1 MIDAGVSACGGYV
14 RKGIRQ
20 TQCEQYAL
28 TVNFVYW
35 FSGIIDI
42 IKKYS
47 AIVVYFACMIRH
59 TTLLCLLI
67 ILTLMGKAQLP
78 LNENRYA
85 DSLQTVLQQA
95 TADTVRTK
103 ASFLLSYYWVFRDP
117 AKAREYLD
125 QGRQYARNNPFQT
138 AISWFYEGIIF
149 YATGDIPK
157 SEAAFLK
164 ADSLLGQFDTKP
176 AKQFRSQALHNY
188 GVLQQAKG
196 DEKGFA
202 DVLINRSIPLAQ
214 EAGDSSGLAKNY
226 HDLALTFK
234 NTAQYEK
241 ASTWCLTAIGLFKK
255 LHAPKELATAY
266 VTAAENYV
274 LWEKYDLAKPMLDSA
289 NALLAPFPE
298 NPLYIDYYA
307 AESIYFNAVKQ
318 YKDALVST
326 EKGIRLA
333 KQLKR
338 GYEEQR
344 LLLQKFYAL
353 FDQKDYRN
361 ARPVLD
367 YLLEQPEMMS
377 QISNRLQLFKG
388 MAETHAGLGN
398 MPVAYEWSKR
408 YSQLSDSVHESQL
421 KTDIQA
427 LELKFNDAENQK
439 KISALKAENE
449 KAALTARNSRLIN
462 WFLASATVLLL
473 IVAVLALLYF
483 RNNKKLSEQKDLNHQ
498 QQLKELA
505 QQQQIQFG
513 QALLQGEERER
524 RRLAGDLHD
533 GLGGMLA
540 GVKMNLTGLTVAAPV
555 AQDNDLNKVIGQL
568 DHSISELRRIARNMM
583 PEALLKLGLEAALK
597 DLCDSLMTDQVRI
610 DFQSFGIE
618 PTIPQQTQVTI
629 YRIVQELLTNAIRHG
644 HASGILLQCSQ
655 NEGMF
660 FVTLEDNGKGFDP
673 AKTAKAKGIGLSN
686 VKSRVDYLKGKMDI
700 ASVINEGTTINI
712 ELYVAG

>member
-1 MIDAGVSACGGYV
+1 M
-14 RKGIRQ
+14 
-20 TQCEQYAL
+20 E
-28 TVNFVYW
+28 
-35 FSGIIDI
+35 
-42 IKKYS
+42 KYS
-47 AIVVYFACMIRH
+47 AIVVYFACMIRQ
-59 TTLLCLLI
+59 TTLVCFLI
-67 ILTLMGKAQLP
+67 SITLWSKAQLP
-78 LNENRYA
+78 LDEHKYA
-85 DSLQTVLQQA
+85 DSLQTVLKQA
-95 TADTVRTK
+95 TSDTIRAK
-103 ASFLLSYYWVFRDP
+103 SSFLLSYYWVFKDA
-117 AKAREYLD
+117 AKARTYLD
-125 QGRQYARNNPFQT
+125 QGRQYAKNNPFQT
-138 AISWFYEGIIF
+138 AVSWFYEGIIL
-149 YATGDIPK
+149 YATGDMPK

-164 ADSLLGQFDTKP
+164 ADSLLAQFDTKI
-176 AKQFRSQALHNY
+176 AKQFRGQALHNY
-188 GVLQQAKG
+188 GVLQQVKG

-202 DVLINRSIPLAQ
+202 DVLLNKSIPLAK
-214 EAGDSSGLAKNY
+214 ESGDSSGLAKNY

-241 ASTWCLTAIGLFKK
+241 ASTWCLVAIRLFTA
-255 LHAPKELATAY
+255 LHASKELATAY

-298 NPLYIDYYA
+298 NPLYVDYYA

-318 YKDALVST
+318 YKEALVST
-326 EKGIRLA
+326 GKGIRLA
-333 KQLKR
+333 KQLNR
-338 GYEEQR
+338 RYEEQR
-344 LLLQKFYAL
+344 LLLQQFYA
-353 FDQKDYRN
+353 FYDQKNYRS
-361 ARPVLD
+361 AMPVLT

-377 QISNRLQLFKG
+377 QIINRLQLYKG
-388 MAETHAGLGN
+388 MAETHAGLGS
-398 MPVAYEWSKR
+398 MPAAYEWSKR

-439 KISALKAENE
+439 KITALRAEND
-449 KAALTARNSRLIN
+449 KAALTARNTRLVN

-473 IVAVLALLYF
+473 IAAVLGLLYY

-505 QQQQIQFG
+505 QQQQIQFS
-513 QALLQGEERER
+513 QAMLQGEERER

-540 GVKMNLTGLTVAAPV
+540 GVKMNLTGLSVTAPV
-555 AQDNDLNKVIGQL
+555 AQDADLNKVIGQL

-583 PEALLKLGLEAALK
+583 PEALLKLGLETALK
-597 DLCDSLMTDQVRI
+597 DLCDSVMTDQVRI

-618 PTIPQQTQVTI
+618 KTIPQQTQVTI

-655 NEGMF
+655 NEGVF
-660 FVTLEDNGKGFDP
+660 FVTLEDNGKGFDTQQ
-673 AKTAKAKGIGLSN
+673 ATQAKGIGLSN

-700 ASVINEGTTINI
+700 TSVINEGTTINI

>member
-1 MIDAGVSACGGYV
+1 
-14 RKGIRQ
+14 
-20 TQCEQYAL
+20 
-28 TVNFVYW
+28 
-35 FSGIIDI
+35 
-42 IKKYS
+42 
-47 AIVVYFACMIRH
+47 MIRN
-59 TTLLCLLI
+59 TTLVCLLI
-67 ILTLMGKAQLP
+67 SITLWSKAQLP
-78 LNENRYA
+78 LDENKYA
-85 DSLQTVLQQA
+85 DSLQTVLKQA
-95 TADTVRTK
+95 SSDTIRAK
-103 ASFLLSYYWVFRDP
+103 SSYLLSYYWVFKDA

-125 QGRQYARNNPFQT
+125 RGRQFARNNPFQT
-138 AISWFYEGIIF
+138 AVSWFYEGIIF

-164 ADSLLGQFDTKP
+164 ADSLLNQFDTKP

-188 GVLQQAKG
+188 GVLQQVKG

-202 DVLINRSIPLAQ
+202 DVLFNRSIPLAK
-214 EAGDSSGLAKNY
+214 ESGDSSGLAKNY

-241 ASTWCLTAIGLFKK
+241 ASTWCLNAIEIFTK

-274 LWEKYDLAKPMLDSA
+274 LWEKYALAKPMLDSA

-318 YKDALVST
+318 HKDALVSA

-333 KQLKR
+333 KQLNR
-338 GYEEQR
+338 RYEEQR

-353 FDQKDYRN
+353 FDQHDYRN
-361 ARPVLD
+361 ARPVVT

-377 QISNRLQLFKG
+377 QIINRLQLYKG

-439 KISALKAENE
+439 KITALRAEND
-449 KAALTARNSRLIN
+449 KAALTARNTRLVN
-462 WFLASATVLLL
+462 WFLASAAVLLL
-473 IVAVLALLYF
+473 VAAVLGLLYY

-505 QQQQIQFG
+505 QQQQIQFS
-513 QALLQGEERER
+513 QAMLQGEERER

-540 GVKMNLTGLTVAAPV
+540 GVKMNLTGLTVTAPV
-555 AQDNDLNKVIGQL
+555 AQDADLNKVIGQL

-583 PEALLKLGLEAALK
+583 PEALLKLGLETALK
-597 DLCDSLMTDQVRI
+597 DLCESVMTDQVRV

-618 PTIPQQTQVTI
+618 KTIPQPTQVTI

-644 HASGILLQCSQ
+644 HASSILLQCSQ
-655 NEGMF
+655 NEGVF

-673 AKTAKAKGIGLSN
+673 HKAAHAKGIGLSN
-686 VKSRVDYLKGKMDI
+686 VKSRVDYLNGKMDI
-700 ASVINEGTTINI
+700 ASAVNEGTTINI